1 MRPLCSCEAW
11 RCSESESAWR
21 ERVHCCV
28 EQPADLPDSCVTTS
42 SWVCTHFF
50 ALVPLVILSATR
62 LSFGDCPIRLLCS
75 CPQIGL
81 TYSGWFTYRYL
92 LQAETREELKIIL
105 EDLIG
110 KTSR

>member
-1 MRPLCSCEAW
+1 MDQEAMAARARQLVADVQERPGFYASVAGYATGGFVVFVVA
-11 RCSESESAWR
+11 SAIVGALDR
-21 ERVHCCV
+21 
-28 EQPADLPDSCVTTS
+28 LPILPS
-42 SWVCTHFF
+42 
-50 ALVPLVILSATR
+50 ALQL
-62 LSFGDCPIRLLCS
+62 
-75 CPQIGL
+75 IGL